1 MDGTLKELVE
11 TMKHK
16 FIFVGGKG
24 GVGKTT
30 TSSSIAIQL
39 AKRRGK
45 TLIISTDPAHN
56 LSDAFNQQFSYEP
69 TPVTG
74 VPNLWALEIDAKKS
88 LEWTSAQLLENPVN
102 LGEESMNF
110 GFMSDMMKALPGID
124 EAIVFTKL
132 LKMSKEMDAE
142 VVIFDTAPTGHTLK
156 LLGFPNALQSG
167 IQKIIGLKDKLQ
179 MVTGMLGV
187 QQNGQIDKALEN
199 IEQLKTDVDNLKAVL
214 SNPVLT
220 TFVCVCIPEFLSVYE
235 TERLV
240 QELTVQNIDVFNVV
254 VNQIVFVDSAN
265 QCQKCKARFNMQLK
279 YIKQIQAL
287 YSDFHVVLMPM
298 EDEEVRGVGRLEGYG
313 EKLMVKNELPNV

>member
-1 MDGTLKELVE
+1 MEGSLKELIE
-11 TMKHK
+11 TSKHK

-39 AKRRGK
+39 AQRRGK

-69 TPVTG
+69 TQVQG
-74 VPNLWALEIDAKKS
+74 VENLWALEIDAKKS
-88 LEWTSAQLLENPVN
+88 LEWTSAQLLENPIN
-102 LGEESMNF
+102 LGGETANF
-110 GFMSDMMKALPGID
+110 GFVSDMMKALPGID
-124 EAIVFTKL
+124 EAIVFTKM

-156 LLGFPNALQSG
+156 LLGFPAALQSG
-167 IQKIIGLKDKLQ
+167 IQKILQLKDKFS
-179 MVTGMLGV
+179 MVSGMLGA
-187 QQNGQIDKALEN
+187 GAGSQIDKAVEN
-199 IEQLKTDVDNLKAVL
+199 IEQLRIDVDNLKAVL
-214 SNPVLT
+214 TDPELT

-254 VNQIVFVDSAN
+254 TNQIVFPELEHP
-265 QCQKCKARFNMQLK
+265 CPKCKARFNMQLK

-298 EDEEVRGVGRLEGYG
+298 EDEEVRGVPKLTVYG
-313 EKLMVKNELPNV
+313 NKLLAEKKLPQL